1 MNLDQFQEFLRVQKA
16 SNGSTAS
23 MIETQTRHIQE
34 NGEKHEAQA
43 QAKRVAGCDGS
54 TTRRLRQWFRDV
66 ELTIP
71 YTKRTLFVAAQTA
84 EGALRVE
91 LERFLDTAEDRRTV
105 EWNVLKTHL
114 TTTFLSKHEADRMR
128 DEIEKVQQG
137 AYETTAAYGRR
148 FREAADLGYPKD
160 NRNVDQQ
167 CTMLG
172 AYLRGMRDRKVVE

>member
-105 EWNVLKTHL
+105 EWNEVKAHL

-148 FREAADLGYPKD
+148 FRETADLGYPKD
-160 NRNVDQQ
+160 NRNVD
-167 CTMLG
+167 
-172 AYLRGMRDRKVVE
+172 